1 MAVGMKDIKNR
12 IKSVES
18 TMQITKAMELVA
30 SSKLRKAKEKA
41 EKSKPFFAEMYDTMK
56 RIANTTSGFSSRYVN
71 PRETKTTGYV
81 IIGGDKGLAGGY
93 NANLFRKAEAE
104 MKGKQ
109 AKLVVVG
116 KKAIEYFDK
125 KGYDVARR
133 FPEFAEEMDF
143 VQANQLANVVLDLF
157 AKGDI
162 DEVCLIYT
170 EFISALTQNV
180 KVKKLLPLSIER
192 EGGEQDYEAVVYDP
206 SPTAVFDSIIP
217 IYLEGVFYSAV
228 LEAFASEQ
236 GARRTAMEA
245 ANDNAGEMIEQLNL
259 LYNRAR
265 QSNITQE
272 LSEIVSGAEALK

>member
-30 SSKLRKAKEKA
+30 SSKLRKAKEKT
-41 EKSKPFFAEMYDTMK
+41 EKSKPFFDTMYNTMK
-56 RIANTTSGFSSRYVN
+56 QIANTTNDFSSSYVKSG
-71 PRETKTTGYV
+71 EVKTSGYI

-93 NANLFRKAEAE
+93 NANLFRRSETQLE
-104 MKGKQ
+104 GKK

-116 KKAIEYFDK
+116 KKAIEYFEK
-125 KGYDVARR
+125 KGYDVAFK
-133 FPEFAEEMDF
+133 FPDFAETMDF
-143 VQANQLANVVLDLF
+143 VQANQLATVVLELFDKGEINDLT
-157 AKGDI
+157 
-162 DEVCLIYT
+162 LIYT
-170 EFISALTQNV
+170 EFVSALTQNV
-180 KVKKLLPLSIER
+180 QVKKLLPLSIEK
-192 EGGEQDYEAVVYDP
+192 EEHEYKAVVYDP

-217 IYLEGVFYSAV
+217 IYLEGVLYAAV

-245 ANDNAGEMIEQLNL
+245 ANDNAKEMIEELNL

-265 QSNITQE
+265 QANITQE

>member
-30 SSKLRKAKEKA
+30 SSKLRKAKEKT
-41 EKSKPFFAEMYDTMK
+41 EKSKPFFDTMYRTMK
-56 RIANTTSGFSSRYVN
+56 QIANTTNDFSSSYV
-71 PRETKTTGYV
+71 RSGEIKTSGYI

-93 NANLFRKAEAE
+93 NANLFRRSE
-104 MKGKQ
+104 MQLKGKK

-116 KKAIEYFDK
+116 KKAIEYFEK
-125 KGYDVARR
+125 KGYDVAYK
-133 FPEFAEEMDF
+133 FPDFAETIDF
-143 VQANQLANVVLDLF
+143 VQANQLASVVLELFNKGEIDDLT
-157 AKGDI
+157 
-162 DEVCLIYT
+162 LIYT
-170 EFISALTQNV
+170 EFVSALTQNV
-180 KVKKLLPLSIER
+180 QVKKLLPLYIEK
-192 EGGEQDYEAVVYDP
+192 EDYEYKAVVYDP
-206 SPTAVFDSIIP
+206 SPTVVFDSIIP
-217 IYLEGVFYSAV
+217 IYLEGVLYAAV

-245 ANDNAGEMIEQLNL
+245 ANDNAKEMIEQLNL

-265 QSNITQE
+265 QANITQE

>member
-30 SSKLRKAKEKA
+30 SSKLRKAKEKT
-41 EKSKPFFAEMYDTMK
+41 EKSKPFFDTMYNTMK
-56 RIANTTSGFSSRYVN
+56 QIANTTNDFSSSYV
-71 PRETKTTGYV
+71 RSGEIKTSGYI

-93 NANLFRKAEAE
+93 NANLFRRSEAHL
-104 MKGKQ
+104 KGKK

-116 KKAIEYFDK
+116 KKAIEYFEK
-125 KGYDVARR
+125 KGYDIAYK
-133 FPEFAEEMDF
+133 FPDFAETMDF
-143 VQANQLANVVLDLF
+143 VQANQLAAVVLELFDKGEIDDLT
-157 AKGDI
+157 
-162 DEVCLIYT
+162 LIYT
-170 EFISALTQNV
+170 EFVSALTQNV
-180 KVKKLLPLSIER
+180 QVKKLLPLYIEK
-192 EGGEQDYEAVVYDP
+192 EDHEYKAVVYDP

-217 IYLEGVFYSAV
+217 IYLEGVLYAAV

-245 ANDNAGEMIEQLNL
+245 ANDNAKEMIEQLNL

-265 QSNITQE
+265 QANITQE